1 MTRLDTEPTLE
12 PEHWRTE
19 AERAYDEGFTYL
31 DWLTAVDQ
39 TDALPSG
46 FDVIARFLDVW
57 TPGRWRQRVLR
68 TRVADGAV
76 LESLTTLHPGAAW
89 HEREVYEMFG
99 IGFAGFEDGTGLGL
113 RRLLLPAGFEG
124 MPLRKSFV
132 LAARAVRPWPGAKEP
147 GEPEAGEGSAGRR
160 RLQAPGV
167 PGSDWGTA

>member
-46 FDVIARFLDVW
+46 FDVIARLLDVW

-68 TRVADGAV
+68 TRVADG
-76 LESLTTLHPGAAW
+76 SGA
-89 HEREVYEMFG
+89 REPHDAASRG
-99 IGFAGFEDGTGLGL
+99 CL
-113 RRLLLPAGFEG
+113 
-124 MPLRKSFV
+124 
-132 LAARAVRPWPGAKEP
+132 ARA
-147 GEPEAGEGSAGRR
+147 
-160 RLQAPGV
+160 
-167 PGSDWGTA
+167 

>member
-1 MTRLDTEPTLE
+1 M
-12 PEHWRTE
+12 
-19 AERAYDEGFTYL
+19 
-31 DWLTAVDQ
+31 
-39 TDALPSG
+39 
-46 FDVIARFLDVW
+46 
-57 TPGRWRQRVLR
+57 
-68 TRVADGAV
+68 